1 MADNPLV
8 SNSYLSTNPDIRPR
22 GIEKTNGG
30 ANCLTQVMAL
40 DIGGSGAESLVTA
53 ANPLPVTGSFSTSTA
68 STLSDDSQD
77 VTTAGTRVQLT
88 AATSKKIIITAK
100 VTNTGTIWVG
110 GSTVAAGR
118 GIPLV
123 ALQNVTLELSDV
135 SAVYIDATVNGEG
148 VTYAYTN

>member
-1 MADNPLV
+1 
-8 SNSYLSTNPDIRPR
+8 
-22 GIEKTNGG
+22 
-30 ANCLTQVMAL
+30 MAL
-40 DIGGSGAESLVTA
+40 ISGNQRVAHALDWLVRVFRPMGSSDTIQAFALVDSTGAYVDPTTGLGGS
-53 ANPLPVTGSFSTSTA
+53 FTA
-68 STLSDDSQD
+68 STP
-77 VTTAGTRVQLT
+77 TTIGDGSEVVALAGTRVQLG